1 MKLNFRDW
9 LFRIWYWYVSNIDK
23 NAEIIFMNYGYSS
36 PDQKVDLDPKEEP
49 NRYSIQLYHQLAAA
63 VDLKDK
69 SLLEIGSGRGGGLS
83 YIAKNFPISSA
94 MGVDLNQRASN
105 FCSKYYNIK
114 GLSFKQGDAQNL
126 KIEDNSYDAI
136 VNVESSHRY
145 PNMNAFLGEVKRIL
159 KPGGYFLFSDFRY
172 DHEMADIKLDLEKT
186 GFTQIKEEMITP
198 KVVKAL
204 DIDDERK
211 RKLVKRL
218 APRFLWNIALNFA
231 GTKGSETYQNFA
243 SGKYEYFT
251 YILQKKQD

>member
-1 MKLNFRDW
+1 MKFNLRDW

-36 PDQKVDLDPKEEP
+36 PDQKVDLDPKDEP

-69 SLLEIGSGRGGGLS
+69 TLLEIGSGRGGGLS
-83 YIAKNFPISSA
+83 FIAKNFPIHSA
-94 MGVDLNQRASN
+94 MGIDLNQRAAN
-105 FCSKYYNIK
+105 FCNKYYKIN
-114 GLSFKQGDAQNL
+114 GLNFKQGDAQNL
-126 KIEDNSYDAI
+126 NIDDNSFDNI
-136 VNVESSHRY
+136 LNVESSHRY
-145 PNMNAFLGEVKRIL
+145 PNMTAFLGEVSRIL

-172 DHEMADIKLDLEKT
+172 DHEMADLKLDLEKT
-186 GFTQIKEEMITP
+186 NLIQIKEEIITP

-204 DIDDERK
+204 EIDDERK

-218 APRFLWNIALNFA
+218 APRFLWKIALNFA
-231 GTKGSETYQNFA
+231 GTKGSETFNFFE
-243 SGKYEYFT
+243 SRKYEYFT